1 MSKVD
6 KVHKLVEKGK
16 EDALLKML
24 TDRDPAVA
32 LAAIEGL
39 GKVGAE
45 AAVTQLI
52 TMLHDA
58 SPAIRAACAAALG
71 QLHDP
76 RAQSHLSHA
85 MEIEQDSQTKQAMID
100 ALSKLSSSN

>member
-24 TDRDPAVA
+24 ADRDPEVEI
-32 LAAIEGL
+32 AAIEGL

-58 SPAIRAACAAALG
+58 RPAIRAACAAALG
-71 QLHDP
+71 QLRDS

-100 ALSKLSSSN
+100 ALSQLSSAH